1 MNDHRNGASDPLPQP
16 MSLKPGMTC
25 RNRVAMA
32 AMTQYSAAE
41 DGSVGETELAH
52 VARRS
57 SRPGVVFTA
66 CVATSPDGK
75 VYDGEPAAH
84 YDRFLPGP
92 IAWADTIKREG
103 AKAILQLHHGG
114 GVCPPRLVPH
124 GDVVSPSGV
133 PTPGRSEATSRTV
146 RRQLQGERIQ
156 L

>member
-1 MNDHRNGASDPLPQP
+1 MNDHRNGASDPLLQP

-66 CVATSPDGK
+66 CVATSPGGK
-75 VYDGEPAAH
+75 AYDGEPAAH
-84 YDRFLPGP
+84 YDRFLPGLT
-92 IAWADTIKREG
+92 ACADTIKREG

-114 GVCPPRLVPH
+114 GICPPRWCRTATSSRRAECPRPAAARRPLANC
-124 GDVVSPSGV
+124 
-133 PTPGRSEATSRTV
+133 PTPVAR
-146 RRQLQGERIQ
+146 
-156 L
+156 